1 MTKTTN
7 KNKIATE
14 KKKTPVSLSTLVH
27 AWTCTTSQAKRYFL
41 TGSDSTSTPFLMGW
55 DSTSTPTLAERTP
68 SLLYSARQQPDPP
81 DCSLPW
87 ALPPGSP
94 LERLPGVQPTGLRAS
109 PTAACGSLQS
119 SMAAARTPD
128 SEKQGTD
135 SVAAQTY
142 HTHTKRNSKW
152 YFKSLG
158 TPQIP
163 DEPANVRCP
172 PKKEPPLKS
181 QDAGSPKKP

>member
-1 MTKTTN
+1 MTETENTKTSKHTRLRLDLHN
-7 KNKIATE
+7 QPNAT
-14 KKKTPVSLSTLVH
+14 
-27 AWTCTTSQAKRYFL
+27 
-41 TGSDSTSTPFLMGW
+41 SDGVGFRSTPLAGRAL
-55 DSTSTPTLAERTP
+55 TL
-68 SLLYSARQQPDPP
+68 LHSARQQPGPP
-81 DCSLPW
+81 DCSVPR

-181 QDAGSPKKP
+181 QDAASPKKT